1 MTRTIS
7 YNKKARFD
15 YEILETIEA
24 GIVLFGHEVKSVRQ
38 GNVSIKQAYA
48 KIISGEVWLINAHIS
63 KWEHYT
69 SQDYDPTRT
78 RKLLL
83 SRPQIDKLIGKI
95 KEKGLTLLPLQIYV
109 KNGKLVKVKLGIGR
123 GKKLRDKREQIKA
136 RETNIMIEREFK
148 GRNR

>member
-7 YNKKARFD
+7 FNKKARFD
-15 YEILETIEA
+15 YEILETFEA
-24 GIVLFGHEVKSVRQ
+24 GIVLLGHEVKSVRQ

-63 KWEHYT
+63 KWEHFT
-69 SQDYDPTRT
+69 GKDYDPTRT

-83 SRPQIDKLIGKI
+83 SRQQIDKLIGKT
-95 KEKGLTLLPLQIYV
+95 KEKGLTILPLQIYI
-109 KNGKLVKVKLGIGR
+109 KNGKLVKVKLGIGK
-123 GKKLRDKREQIKA
+123 GKKLRDKREQIKT